1 MLQVIL
7 DFEMNEM
14 EKGQER
20 FWIRYCYL
28 QEWKN
33 DQRREMESLSQDLDK
48 GLSFDVQ
55 HGK

>member
-1 MLQVIL
+1 MIL